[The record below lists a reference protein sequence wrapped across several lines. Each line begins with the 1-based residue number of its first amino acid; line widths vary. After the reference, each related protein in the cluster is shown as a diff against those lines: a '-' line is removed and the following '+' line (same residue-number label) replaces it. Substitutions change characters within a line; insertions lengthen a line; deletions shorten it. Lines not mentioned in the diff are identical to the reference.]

1 MAEMEVKLT
10 HKAQKQLDRLN
21 EPLLGRVIKGLEG
34 LALVPPEGDI
44 KSLQGQSGINRLR
57 VGDYRVLFYE
67 KDNRRYIF
75 KITPRGET
83 YRGKK

>member
-1 MAEMEVKLT
+1 MAEMDVKLT

-34 LALVPPEGDI
+34 LVRDPPEGDI
-44 KSLQGQSGINRLR
+44 KPLQGQSGINRLR

-67 KDNRRYIF
+67 KDNSRYIF
-75 KITPRGET
+75 KITPRGGT
-83 YRGKK
+83 YRGQK